1 MDGYCERHN
10 RAFEIKKVPGSW
22 TFECPEC
29 RKERYY
35 DTYTTNHTE
44 MFSIEKWTVSDR
56 TDVHGRSKR

>member
-10 RAFEIKKVPGSW
+10 RSFEIKKIPGSW

-29 RKERYY
+29 RREGYY

-44 MFSIEKWTVSDR
+44 MFPIEKWTVSDR